1 MRSQLRL
8 GAASLPRPCADTGH
22 QRQGVAEQLHELR
35 SPEVGPDL
43 ARGVRERD
51 EPARLS
57 AAITEAMPTAAMVQA
72 EDRGRRALPSCRAS
86 SSDAILADNPSS
98 FLLGRLKM
106 QRSSFLKVATAT
118 KDTTASVQD
127 YLAAIY
133 DLTGSGKPV
142 IGARLAKHMAISAP
156 AVTEAI
162 HRMARGGYVKIG
174 RGKELTLSTR
184 GRQIAEVMA
193 RRHRLLERW
202 LTDTLGLNWTDAHEE
217 AHRLEHALSPRVED
231 RLAELLGMPST
242 CPHGNPIPGMAK
254 PPRVEPFPL
263 AQAKEGTTVVVER
276 ITEEAEA
283 DKKLLEHLWKNDVRP
298 GRRLKITEVAPW
310 AGTITATGDGRTIA
324 LGLPAAAKIWVY
336 LPGATG

>member
-1 MRSQLRL
+1 MARF
-8 GAASLPRPCADTGH
+8 
-22 QRQGVAEQLHELR
+22 
-35 SPEVGPDL
+35 SPPNAV
-43 ARGVRERD
+43 
-51 EPARLS
+51 
-57 AAITEAMPTAAMVQA
+57 
-72 EDRGRRALPSCRAS
+72 
-86 SSDAILADNPSS
+86 
-98 FLLGRLKM
+98 
-106 QRSSFLKVATAT
+106 RSSTPKTRSAP
-118 KDTTASVQD
+118 KDATASVQD

-133 DLTGSGKPV
+133 DLQSSGKPV

-162 HRMARGGYVKIG
+162 QRLSRAGYVRVG
-174 RGKELTLSTR
+174 RGKELTLTPR

-254 PPRVEPFPL
+254 PTRVEPFPL
-263 AQAKEGTTVVVER
+263 AQAREGATVVVER

-310 AGTITATGDGRTIA
+310 AGTITAARDGQTIT

-336 LPGATG
+336 LPKP

>member
-1 MRSQLRL
+1 
-8 GAASLPRPCADTGH
+8 
-22 QRQGVAEQLHELR
+22 
-35 SPEVGPDL
+35 
-43 ARGVRERD
+43 
-51 EPARLS
+51 
-57 AAITEAMPTAAMVQA
+57 MP
-72 EDRGRRALPSCRAS
+72 RAS
-86 SSDAILADNPSS
+86 SI
-98 FLLGRLKM
+98 
-106 QRSSFLKVATAT
+106 LKVAAETRS
-118 KDTTASVQD
+118 TTASVQD

-133 DLTGSGKPV
+133 DLAGSGKPV
-142 IGARLAKHMAISAP
+142 IGARLAKHMGISAP

-174 RGKELTLSTR
+174 RGKELVLSSK

-283 DKKLLEHLWKNDVRP
+283 DKKLLEHLWKNEVRP

-310 AGTITATGDGRTIA
+310 AGTITASGDGQVIA

-336 LPGATG
+336 LPGAAG